1 MKATLTRGPST
12 DQGTFGVLRFGGA
25 SVHALELPW
34 RDNRRKMSCVPPGE
48 YRCTLT
54 NSPKFGRVYILANV
68 PGRSH
73 VLIHPANFAGDS
85 TLGWTTQLEGCI
97 APCMR
102 VGTMRNNAGVMQAAG
117 LVSRPAVN
125 LLMAWAN
132 GQPFTLEIACS
143 Q

>member
-1 MKATLTRGPST
+1 MIAKLTRGPST
-12 DQGTFGVLRFGGA
+12 DHGTFGVLRFGDA
-25 SVHALELPW
+25 SVFTTELPW
-34 RDNRRKMSCVPPGE
+34 RNNLQKRSCVPVGS
-48 YRCTLT
+48 YRCALT
-54 NSPKFGRVYILANV
+54 KSPRFGNVYLLANV

-85 TLGWTTQLEGCI
+85 ALGWTTELEGCI

-102 VGTMRNNAGVMQAAG
+102 VGTMRNKAGVMQAAG
-117 LVSRPAVN
+117 IVSRPALN

-132 GQPFTLEIACS
+132 SEPFTLEIT

>member
-1 MKATLTRGPST
+1 MKAILTRGPST
-12 DQGTFGVLRFGGA
+12 DQGTFGVLRFGGT
-25 SVHALELPW
+25 SVFTTELPW
-34 RDNRRKMSCVPPGE
+34 RDNRRKMSCVPLGE
-48 YRCTLT
+48 YRCALT
-54 NSPKFGRVYILANV
+54 DSPRFGSVYLLANV

-85 TLGWTTQLEGCI
+85 SLGWTTHLEGCI

-102 VGTMRNNAGVMQAAG
+102 VGAMRNKAGVMQAAG
-117 LVSRPAVN
+117 LVSRPALN

-132 GQPFTLEIACS
+132 GAPFTLEIT